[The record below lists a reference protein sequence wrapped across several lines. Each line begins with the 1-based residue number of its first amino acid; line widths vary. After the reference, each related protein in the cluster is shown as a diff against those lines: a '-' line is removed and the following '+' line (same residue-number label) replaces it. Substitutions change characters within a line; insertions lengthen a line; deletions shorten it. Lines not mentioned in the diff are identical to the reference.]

1 MKGNKIWKHVDKRIL
16 NNACL
21 TLDNGGNVFVVGHDA
36 NVIIMISSDGKQ
48 SKVILDASNKI
59 NSPTGIHCDRDRKL
73 LLVCNEADE
82 YAGLFDMVNWHA

>member
-21 TLDNGGNVFVVGHDA
+21 TLDNGGNVFVVGYDA

-48 SKVILDASNKI
+48 SKVILDA
-59 NSPTGIHCDRDRKL
+59 L
-73 LLVCNEADE
+73 
-82 YAGLFDMVNWHA
+82 